1 MKELWVNDKEYRKH
15 IRRRLEKGHIKS
27 EEEYLLKIKETFEN
41 PYDIKWKRYK
51 KDFKQASNRFDRLY
65 YKAKEF
71 WIDIFLENGKIVTAF
86 EIDQKEYEEIL
97 LKGDRATFE
106 LIDIPVK
113 EVR

>member
-1 MKELWVNDKEYRKH
+1 MGKWKRVVQKAYSQTLGKGSYKKW
-15 IRRRLEKGHIKS
+15 RRIS
-27 EEEYLLKIKETFEN
+27 FIINETFEN

-71 WIDIFLENGKIVTAF
+71 WIDVFLENGKIVTAF

-97 LKGDRATFE
+97 LKGDRTTFE

-113 EVR
+113 EIRW